1 MKKVKVELTFPSAL
15 KDEPIF
21 YHMCRN
27 FDVIFNIIEA
37 SFSTENGWAYVT
49 LEGEEEAERELG
61 EKMGEGMV
69 KLHLVIQIMNLIIT
83 LMFLVKR
90 VYSPLLEKAGTFFK

>member
-49 LEGEEEAERELG
+49 LEGEEEAIDRVLEYLRSR
-61 EKMGEGMV
+61 
-69 KLHLVIQIMNLIIT
+69 HII
-83 LMFLVKR
+83 VDIR
-90 VYSPLLEKAGTFFK
+90 